1 VLVLA
6 LVVEVPQDAVMAANM
21 VAVMSVAAVEL
32 AVLAVVDVEV
42 VAVAIKV
49 IVPTA
54 AYFSPAEWDKLSYD
68 KRGKIRAERDKKGKP
83 GGTKQNISELTTKQL
98 TTALISSI
106 QKAVV
111 SDD

>member
-1 VLVLA
+1 MLLA
-6 LVVEVPQDAVMAANM
+6 LAAEVRPDVAVAADM

-32 AVLAVVDVEV
+32 AVVAVVDVEV
-42 VAVAIKV
+42 VAVVIKV
-49 IVPTA
+49 IVATA

-106 QKAVV
+106 QKAV